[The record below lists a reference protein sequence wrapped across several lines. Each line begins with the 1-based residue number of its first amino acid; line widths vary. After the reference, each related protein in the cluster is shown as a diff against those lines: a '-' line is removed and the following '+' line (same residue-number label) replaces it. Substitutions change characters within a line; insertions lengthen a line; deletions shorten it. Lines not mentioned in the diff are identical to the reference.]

1 MFKMEKT
8 RRKIPTKEE
17 IITFRTSTKVKKWLE
32 ENALREEITV
42 SNLVHKYL
50 KEIAEKGA

>member
-1 MFKMEKT
+1 MEKT